1 MAQGIEF
8 IGMTEDG
15 RYQYI
20 KTNGKVFVSKRNL
33 HEKNEIEIIDQPK
46 KISEILSKDEIEE
59 TEVDELANAFG
70 KNVGKGSNKHP
81 ASTLKD
87 VFGEAL
93 KDVSDKNV
101 SEQQVQDQTL
111 KIIAKLEQ
119 AGIIF
124 QVENNKKLQK
134 NVLLNAEEKLM
145 NEIEVS
151 KNRQNKRLQDA
162 TYEANE
168 FAANIY
174 GIDSGRPKWQLLL
187 ARSGANVFFMIW
199 FIVSSVTFTPIM
211 FFLGMIGVQVKSSP
225 LKWLFT
231 ILIYIGLLIL
241 IWVIVA
247 NIAGYENIGVWPN
260 KPPVAG

>member
-1 MAQGIEF
+1 MDRKLEF
-8 IGMTEDG
+8 IGMTEDNKYEYRKEG
-15 RYQYI
+15 G
-20 KTNGKVFVSKRNL
+20 KTFASKKKL
-33 HEKNEIEIIDQPK
+33 HNENEIKQQTIHEIIQAEK
-46 KISEILSKDEIEE
+46 IEE
-59 TEVDELANAFG
+59 TDVNQLADTFG
-70 KNVGKGSNKHP
+70 NSMKSKGGKSNGD
-81 ASTLKD
+81 ALKD
-87 VFGEAL
+87 VFKSAL
-93 KDVSDKNV
+93 KDVSD
-101 SEQQVQDQTL
+101 SRITEEQVNDQTL

-151 KNRQNKRLQDA
+151 KNRQSKRLQDA

-199 FIVSSVTFTPIM
+199 FVVSTLTFTPIM

-225 LKWLFT
+225 LKWVFT
-231 ILIYIGLLIL
+231 ILIYIGLLVL
-241 IWVIVA
+241 VWVIVA
-247 NIAGYENIGVWPN
+247 NIAGYENLPVWPN
-260 KPPVAG
+260 KPPEII

>member
-1 MAQGIEF
+1 MSERKLEF
-8 IGMTEDG
+8 LGMTEEG
-15 RYQYI
+15 KYEY
-20 KTNGKVFVSKRNL
+20 KKLNGKTFASKKKL
-33 HEKNEIEIIDQPK
+33 HNDGDETVETIHEIIK
-46 KISEILSKDEIEE
+46 ADEIE
-59 TEVDELANAFG
+59 TTDVDKLAGTFG
-70 KNVGKGSNKHP
+70 NTMKSRHGKSNGD
-81 ASTLKD
+81 ALKS
-87 VFGEAL
+87 VFKDAL
-93 KDVSDKNV
+93 KDVSNAKITE
-101 SEQQVQDQTL
+101 EQVNDQTL

-124 QVENNKKLQK
+124 QVENNRKLQK

-151 KNRQNKRLQDA
+151 KNRQSKRLQDA

-199 FIVSSVTFTPIM
+199 FVVSTLTFTPIM

-225 LKWLFT
+225 LKWVFT
-231 ILIYIGLLIL
+231 ILIYMGLVLL
-241 IWVIVA
+241 MWVIVA
-247 NIAGYENIGVWPN
+247 RIVGYENLPVWPN
-260 KPPVAG
+260 SAPSGI